1 MSSTVL
7 FPRKINLNLFGYHTR
22 VLTSFSWKWSLKW
35 KNFIVY
41 FWHIFACRII
51 YHWMFTHTQSLISQ
65 IQVSVFENFSTPI
78 FTDMKHRTKIFY
90 STISIYFYIVN
101 YLVIDLTMLLG
112 LPSIDYSSISGTL
125 YTNVNAMESV

>member
-1 MSSTVL
+1 MPSTAL

-22 VLTSFSWKWSLKW
+22 VLTSFSWKWNLKW

-41 FWHIFACRII
+41 FWHIFACRIT
-51 YHWMFTHTQSLISQ
+51 YHWMFTHPQSLISQ
-65 IQVSVFENFSTPI
+65 IQVSVFENFSIPI
-78 FTDMKHRTKIFY
+78 FTKMKPRTKISY

-101 YLVIDLTMLLG
+101 HLVIDLTMLCG
-112 LPSIDYSSISGTL
+112 LPCICYSSISGTL